1 MYIYIYI
8 YIHIYIYVY
17 LYIDQRSKSSFIE
30 VNQRS
35 IIFKEVNIADIK
47 NCLTFTVKVESFKSI
62 TRRQNIC
69 NESYEAFLDAVF
81 CAFKL
86 F

>member
-1 MYIYIYI
+1 MYICMQI
-8 YIHIYIYVY
+8 
-17 LYIDQRSKSSFIE
+17 KE

-35 IIFKEVNIADIK
+35 IIFKEVNIAD
-47 NCLTFTVKVESFKSI
+47 TFTVKVDSLKSI

-69 NESYEAFLDAVF
+69 PESYEAFLDSGF